1 MPDSNDTGTKKRMNL
16 PNRLTLFRLMLVP
29 FCVLFIVLEGVIGED
44 LGAVIAA
51 VIFAVASVTD
61 ALDGKIARKYNLIS
75 DFGKFLDPLADK
87 FLVIGS
93 MTAILYSYGSIR
105 SWYFWVV
112 IVVIFREFAVTS
124 LRLIIVSSEDHTV
137 VAANMLGKIKTTV
150 QIINVL
156 SVLIEP
162 VIYRLIFPEG
172 ETLDF
177 LLRWP
182 PLTVIS
188 SFLTILFT
196 LWSLIVYFRTYG
208 KYITRS
214 M

>member
-1 MPDSNDTGTKKRMNL
+1 M
-16 PNRLTLFRLMLVP
+16 
-29 FCVLFIVLEGVIGED
+29 
-44 LGAVIAA
+44 
-51 VIFAVASVTD
+51 
-61 ALDGKIARKYNLIS
+61 
-75 DFGKFLDPLADK
+75 
-87 FLVIGS
+87 
-93 MTAILYSYGSIR
+93 
-105 SWYFWVV
+105 
-112 IVVIFREFAVTS
+112 TS

>member
-1 MPDSNDTGTKKRMNL
+1 MNL

-61 ALDGKIARKYNLIS
+61 ALDGKIARKYN
-75 DFGKFLDPLADK
+75 LDPLADK